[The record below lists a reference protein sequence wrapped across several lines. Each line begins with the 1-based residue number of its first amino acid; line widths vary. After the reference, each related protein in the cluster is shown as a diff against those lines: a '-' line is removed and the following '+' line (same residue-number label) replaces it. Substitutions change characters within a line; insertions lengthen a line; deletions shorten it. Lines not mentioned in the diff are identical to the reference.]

1 MDEKA
6 DIIASKKGQTE
17 EQKMKRAVT
26 GKRLFANIIHVTARD
41 LT

>member
-26 GKRLFANIIHVTARD
+26 GKCSFANDIHVTA
-41 LT
+41 

>member
-17 EQKMKRAVT
+17 EQKMKRAIT
-26 GKRLFANIIHVTARD
+26 GKMEINWDV
-41 LT
+41 